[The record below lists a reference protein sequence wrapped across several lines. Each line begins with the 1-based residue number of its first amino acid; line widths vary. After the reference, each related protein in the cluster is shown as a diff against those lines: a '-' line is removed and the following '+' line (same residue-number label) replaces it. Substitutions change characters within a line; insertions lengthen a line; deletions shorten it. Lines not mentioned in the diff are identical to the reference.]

1 MNNTC
6 DVIIVGSGPAGISA
20 AFPLLEAGLRVL
32 MIDRGKLPDVP
43 TLNTDFLSARQHD
56 SDQWTWMVGRNF
68 HAIHMRSAASPKF
81 RVPSLAYSFD
91 GFGRENHIKGDHFIT
106 VGSLAAGGLS
116 NAWGCGVARLSSTEL
131 AAFPQ
136 ETASDMDHSYEV
148 VSRRIGISG
157 QIHDDLSDYFEL
169 DDYAQPPIPMDPLH
183 TSLANRYS
191 TQRLKLRAQGF
202 RLGRSRVAAL
212 SEDLSNRKA
221 CTLSGNC
228 LWGCRQR
235 SLYSAADDL
244 PLLHQHRNFTRL
256 SGFLVDGITRS
267 GRAWHVEGRHTDG
280 TPQSLSTDTLILAT
294 GTLASTRLA
303 LNALKYEKG
312 VPVLSNPIAAFALWL
327 PHFIAAD
334 RTPGFGL
341 GQLSFALSLANATA
355 FGSTFST
362 TAIPVSEFARH
373 LHWRR
378 RYGIDILSGLLGSC
392 LLGNLFL
399 PGNLTA
405 GEAKLQK
412 NGSLVVSGTYRHPV
426 VSLMKEA
433 SDKLRR
439 AFRSLGA
446 LVLPG
451 SFTIGP
457 PGGDIHYAGTLPMS
471 SHPTI
476 GESSSVGE
484 VVGLDGVHI
493 VDGASLPVLTEKPHT
508 LTIMA
513 NADRIGR
520 KIAARYGRSVD

>member
-1 MNNTC
+1 
-6 DVIIVGSGPAGISA
+6 
-20 AFPLLEAGLRVL
+20 
-32 MIDRGKLPDVP
+32 
-43 TLNTDFLSARQHD
+43 DFLSARQHD
-56 SDQWTWMVGRNF
+56 PDQWTWMVGRDF
-68 HAIHMRSAASPKF
+68 HAMRMRSAASPKF
-81 RVPSLAYSFD
+81 RVPSLAYSFE
-91 GFGRENHIKGDHFIT
+91 GFGRENDIKGDHFIT

-131 AAFPQ
+131 AAFPL
-136 ETASDMDHSYEV
+136 ESASDMDHSYEV

-157 QIHDDLSDYFEL
+157 HIHDDLSDYFEL
-169 DDYAQPPIPMDPLH
+169 DAYAQPPIPMDPLH
-183 TSLANRYS
+183 TSLTNRYS
-191 TQRLKLRAQGF
+191 VQRLKLHAQGF

-212 SEDLSNRKA
+212 SEDLSERKA

-228 LWGCRQR
+228 LWGCQQR
-235 SLYSAADDL
+235 SLYSAVYDL
-244 PLLHQHRNFTRL
+244 PALHRYTNFTRI
-256 SGFLVDGITRS
+256 SGFVVKGMARS
-267 GRAWHVEGRHTDG
+267 GSTWHVEGRHTDG
-280 TPQSLSTDTLILAT
+280 TPQSLSADTLVLAA

-303 LNALKYEKG
+303 LNALKYDKA

-327 PHFIAAD
+327 PRFIAAD

-341 GQLSFALSLANATA
+341 GQLSFTVSLANSIAY
-355 FGSTFST
+355 GSTFST

-373 LHWRR
+373 LRWRR

-392 LLGNLFL
+392 LVGNLFL

-405 GEAKLQK
+405 GEARLQK
-412 NGSLVVSGTYRHPV
+412 DGGLTVSGTYRHPV
-426 VSLMKEA
+426 TSLIKEA
-433 SDKLRR
+433 ADKLHR

-451 SFTIGP
+451 SFTLGP
-457 PGGDIHYAGTLPMS
+457 PGGDIHYAGTIPMR
-471 SHPTI
+471 SHPSI

-484 VVGLDGVHI
+484 VAGLDGVHI

-520 KIAARYGRSVD
+520 KIATRYGRTVD